1 MEINNFAQASSKKT
15 INLKFVAV
23 AFSSVHAPGH
33 FSQVSQQSHSMGKLL
48 LLSPSVLVL

>member
-23 AFSSVHAPGH
+23 AFSSVACPMSLVSSLTAI
-33 FSQVSQQSHSMGKLL
+33 SQHGKIVVS
-48 LLSPSVLVL
+48 